1 MDEINELDRIDDID
15 ETLNMDEIEDMGI
28 SDNMAELKRWVSR
41 QEVSNSS
48 NGWNGL

>member
-15 ETLNMDEIEDMGI
+15 ETLNMDEIE
-28 SDNMAELKRWVSR
+28 KRWVSR